1 MVVRIRAK
9 SPARRATAPRR
20 RPAAAP
26 AKRASRKR
34 IWLFEEGNATMRDL
48 LGGKGAGLAEMSR
61 VGLPVPPGFTITTA
75 VCNEYNARG
84 RQFPPGL
91 MDEVRR
97 ALWTVERKMGKKFGD
112 PANPLLVS
120 VRSGAR
126 FSMPGMMDTVLN
138 LGLNEE
144 TLRGLAALTGN
155 ERFARDAYRRFVQ
168 MFGKI
173 VLGVPGERFEA
184 IIEEHKRRTGAR
196 VDTDLGPADLSEIAR
211 AFQDLIRREQGV
223 EFSEDPW
230 RQLELAIR
238 AVFDSWM
245 GKRAVDYRNFNKN
258 PHDPG
263 PAGEGARRL
272 VPAGRPGRGRGG
284 RHPDA
289 PLDHGDGQ
297 RDAGRVRAVSK
308 RREDAGAALQGR
320 AGSRVHGRARQV
332 VDAANAQR
340 EAHRASRGEDR

>member
-223 EFSEDPW
+223 EFPEDPW

-238 AVFDSWM
+238 AVFD
-245 GKRAVDYRNFNKN
+245 
-258 PHDPG
+258 
-263 PAGEGARRL
+263 
-272 VPAGRPGRGRGG
+272 
-284 RHPDA
+284 
-289 PLDHGDGQ
+289 
-297 RDAGRVRAVSK
+297 
-308 RREDAGAALQGR
+308 
-320 AGSRVHGRARQV
+320 
-332 VDAANAQR
+332 
-340 EAHRASRGEDR
+340 

>member
-112 PANPLLVS
+112 PSNPLLVS

-126 FSMPGMMDTVLN
+126 ESMPGMMDTVLN
-138 LGLNEE
+138 LGLNEQ
-144 TLRGLAALTGN
+144 TLQGIIKATGN
-155 ERFARDAYRRFVQ
+155 ERFAYDSFRRFIQ
-168 MFGKI
+168 MFSKI
-173 VLGVPGERFEA
+173 VLDIDPDKFDQILEDEK
-184 IIEEHKRRTGAR
+184 EKKGAR
-196 VDTDLGPADLSEIAR
+196 LDTDLDAHDMKRVAER
-211 AFQDLIRREQGV
+211 FQALVQEETGKPFPSDPLEQL
-223 EFSEDPW
+223 
-230 RQLELAIR
+230 RLAIQ
-238 AVFDSWM
+238 AVFRSWNNE
-245 GKRAVDYRNFNKN
+245 RAITYRNYDKL
-258 PHDPG
+258 PHT
-263 PAGEGARRL
+263 
-272 VPAGRPGRGRGG
+272 
-284 RHPDA
+284 
-289 PLDHGDGQ
+289 Q
-297 RDAGRVRAVSK
+297 
-308 RREDAGAALQGR
+308 
-320 AGSRVHGRARQV
+320 
-332 VDAANAQR
+332 
-340 EAHRASRGEDR
+340 